1 MSSTVISAYLDAAN
15 GVTPVAPVPAKQA
28 KPKREPKPAPVV
40 TEQTRERRA
49 SYKSALK
56 CGKWV
61 VEFTKVDGTPAT
73 MECTLDE
80 KFLPPTDPMQI
91 PVVRPNVNEHLLHVY
106 ATDRQAWRSF
116 TVDNVTKFYKL
127 VESL

>member
-1 MSSTVISAYLDAAN
+1 MPSVISAYLDAAN

-28 KPKREPKPAPVV
+28 KSPRQPKPAPIV
-40 TEQTRERRA
+40 TEETRERRA

-61 VEFTKVDGTPAT
+61 VEFTKVDGTPAV
-73 MECTLDE
+73 MECTLDA
-80 KFLPPTDPMQI
+80 KYLPAIDPLKPI
-91 PVVRPNVNEHLLHVY
+91 VSRPDVSEHLLHVY